1 MIKCV
6 VISLHVLLPFIS
18 PSKVSLVDFPSFVE
32 NYNPLQR
39 RVRHTKRIRGES
51 CEGIDFE
58 LISYMTFQEQFVIS
72 MGNLLKRHG
81 AIAFIDILA
90 TKTKWPAEIAPD
102 FLKKIEALYKDLD
115 DLYEL
120 NKNIGDV
127 EKLKKELK
135 KFKSYEVIEK
145 LEIKRRQELSK
156 EVLSC
161 TVKSIL

>member
-1 MIKCV
+1 
-6 VISLHVLLPFIS
+6 
-18 PSKVSLVDFPSFVE
+18 
-32 NYNPLQR
+32 
-39 RVRHTKRIRGES
+39 
-51 CEGIDFE
+51 
-58 LISYMTFQEQFVIS
+58 

-161 TVKSIL
+161 SHCKVYTVGVTELNGAQPSSVSTSFLFLPNVLLGSRSKSFSDVGGLTANFLISCNALLLDCSF